1 MDDTAFVVYLF
12 LFTFA
17 AIIVTIYYKRLREVS
32 REFVSAKTVLE
43 DVILGFTRDL
53 QAQQESMQEV
63 ADRSE
68 KGWTENALTIE
79 KLGSEVLDMRNE
91 VRDLA
96 GSRQEILKEFEL
108 LTKRVDD
115 LFTRRAETLR
125 EVGVFESVGK
135 EVGISPVG
143 VAPSIPI
150 RKEQALAPLTETEL
164 RILQLLDVD
173 GDMTAPQI
181 RNVIGL
187 TREHTAR
194 LMKKLYVGGYMER
207 RTTRIPYVY
216 ALKKEMKNL
225 LGSGQEDR

>member
-12 LFTFA
+12 LFTFTA
-17 AIIVTIYYKRLREVS
+17 MIVTIYYKRTREVS
-32 REFVSAKTVLE
+32 REFVRAKTVLE
-43 DVILGFTRDL
+43 DVILSFTRDL
-53 QAQQESMQEV
+53 QVQQEGMQEV

-68 KGWTENALTIE
+68 KAWTENALTIE
-79 KLGSEVLDMRNE
+79 KLGSEVLHMRNE

-96 GSRQEILKEFEL
+96 ESRQEILKEFEL

-115 LFTRRAETLR
+115 LAPRRAEVFG
-125 EVGVFESVGK
+125 EVGVFESLGR
-135 EVGISPVG
+135 EVGVSPAG

-150 RKEQALAPLTETEL
+150 RREQTLAPLTETEL
-164 RILQLLDVD
+164 KILQLLDVD
-173 GDMTAPQI
+173 GDKTAPQI

-194 LMKKLYVGGYMER
+194 LMKKLYVGGYIER

-216 ALKKEMKNL
+216 TLRKEMKNV
-225 LGSGQEDR
+225 LGSGEANP